1 MKSEKG
7 IRNRFLGDL
16 YGKFLVIKKYYMQI
30 FKQIYYE
37 RKMLQKKQIKQVERN
52 QKDQAMIIYQAAGC
66 H

>member
-1 MKSEKG
+1 
-7 IRNRFLGDL
+7 
-16 YGKFLVIKKYYMQI
+16 MQI